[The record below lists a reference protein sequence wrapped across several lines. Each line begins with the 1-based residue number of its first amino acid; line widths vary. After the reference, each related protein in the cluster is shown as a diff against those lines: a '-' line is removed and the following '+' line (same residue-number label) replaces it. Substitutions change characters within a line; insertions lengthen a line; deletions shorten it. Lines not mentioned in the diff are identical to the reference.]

1 MNNTRFSMCKIKFLC
16 FYLILLSLFSC
27 THKKRDSEIQN
38 IVEPKIIKQQV
49 IVDCNYTFAEAIEGT
64 RAPEEIIQQLKL
76 INVTYYSTDNKIH
89 HGQILTNIKIADKL
103 EALFRFI
110 LAEKFPV
117 AHAIPVVKYNWD
129 DEASMLSNNTYSFC
143 YRNESF
149 SKHATGMAID
159 INPFFNPV
167 RWKAG
172 SKNRLTQPE
181 GAHFDPSIPG
191 TFYKQHPVVHEFKK
205 SGFYWGHNFTLK
217 YDDHHFE
224 MQS

>member
-1 MNNTRFSMCKIKFLC
+1 MCKIKFLC

-27 THKKRDSEIQN
+27 TQKKKDSGNQV
-38 IVEPKIIKQQV
+38 IVKTKIINQPV
-49 IVDCNYTFAEAIEGT
+49 IVDCNYTFTEAIKGT

-89 HGQILTNIKIADKL
+89 QGQILTNIKIADRI
-103 EALFRFI
+103 ETIFRFI
-110 LAEKFPV
+110 LAGKFPV

-129 DEASMLSNNTYSFC
+129 DEASMLANNTYSFC

-149 SKHATGMAID
+149 SKHAEGMAID

-172 SKNRLTQPE
+172 YKNGLTQPE
-181 GAHFDPSIPG
+181 GSHFDPSIPG
-191 TFYKQHPVVHEFKK
+191 TFYKKHPVVLEFEK
-205 SGFYWGHNFTLK
+205 SGFYWGHNFRLK

-224 MQS
+224 IQS